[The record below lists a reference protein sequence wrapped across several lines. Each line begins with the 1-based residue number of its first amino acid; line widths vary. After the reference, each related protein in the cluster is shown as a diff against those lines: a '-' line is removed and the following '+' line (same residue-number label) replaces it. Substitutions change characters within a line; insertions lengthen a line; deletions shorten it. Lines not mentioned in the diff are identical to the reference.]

1 VPPRQGT
8 EQRAEIDSRAVSK
21 QDSKNGFSMI
31 TFAEG
36 ATIRKGGIGIAG
48 IPLILG
54 GTALSGNRIVT
65 VMGGPP
71 IPGRNDFFVSSIDDA
86 VRRPQGSGTF
96 GIVSYKAWTTWAFSP
111 RMFLK
116 IGKLVKASDF
126 VGLHSLYSFPV
137 LAGYLYA
144 KLYGKPFGIWLH
156 GVLAPFQRRVSARK
170 KWFYDRLIARKIL
183 DDAAVIFFT
192 ARGEREEVSEL
203 NLRAPSVV
211 VPHGFIADE
220 FANLPPRG
228 GFRTKFLNGHTGPL
242 VVFLGR
248 LNAKKGIDLLV
259 RAMGLLV
266 GQNRGIHLALAGP
279 PDPPLFERQVRNW
292 IAANRMEANIT
303 LTGAAGPNE
312 KLELLA
318 DADVFVMPSHAENFG
333 FGVFEAMASRVPVVV
348 SKSLNYA
355 NEIAACEAG
364 LAVERSPEALAQA
377 IGSLLDDRELCGR
390 MGANGVR
397 MARRYSWEE
406 AGANI
411 GRVVQSILQ
420 HKPLPDD
427 LIA

>member
-1 VPPRQGT
+1 MDLRT
-8 EQRAEIDSRAVSK
+8 VSK
-21 QDSKNGFSMI
+21 EDTKSGFSMI

-71 IPGRNDFFVSSIDDA
+71 IPGRNDFFVPSIDDA

-96 GIVSYKAWTTWAFSP
+96 GIVAYKAWTTWAFSP

-116 IGKLVKASDF
+116 IGNLVKASDF

-137 LAGYLYA
+137 LVGYLYA
-144 KLYGKPFGIWLH
+144 KYYGKPFGIWLH

-203 NLRAPSVV
+203 HLKAPSVV

-228 GFRTKFLNGHTGPL
+228 GFRTKFLNGHAGPL
-242 VVFLGR
+242 IVFLGR

-259 RAMGLLV
+259 RAMALLAS
-266 GQNRGIHLALAGP
+266 QNREIHLALAGP
-279 PDPPLFERQVRNW
+279 PDPPLFERQVRGW
-292 IAANRMEANIT
+292 IAANHLETKIT
-303 LTGAAGPNE
+303 LTGAAGPSE
-312 KLELLA
+312 KRLLLA

-348 SKSLNYA
+348 SNSLNYA
-355 NEIAACEAG
+355 NEIATCEAG
-364 LAVERSPEALAQA
+364 FSVERSPEALAQA
-377 IGSLLDDRELCGR
+377 IGSLLENRELCGK
-390 MGANGVR
+390 MGANGVQ

-406 AGANI
+406 AGAKI
-411 GRVVQSILQ
+411 ERVVQSILRRQ
-420 HKPLPDD
+420 PLPAD
-427 LIA
+427 LIP